1 MCSDGMLSTPFP
13 VILPYNTAKLC
24 MWESEVKLCVLN
36 HSNSKS
42 QTFKQDTAMQHYKS
56 KVKIFLE
63 NIANGLDEAMQGQN
77 THTHT
82 QSTDVYLH

>member
-1 MCSDGMLSTPFP
+1 
-13 VILPYNTAKLC
+13 
-24 MWESEVKLCVLN
+24 
-36 HSNSKS
+36 
-42 QTFKQDTAMQHYKS
+42 MQHYKS